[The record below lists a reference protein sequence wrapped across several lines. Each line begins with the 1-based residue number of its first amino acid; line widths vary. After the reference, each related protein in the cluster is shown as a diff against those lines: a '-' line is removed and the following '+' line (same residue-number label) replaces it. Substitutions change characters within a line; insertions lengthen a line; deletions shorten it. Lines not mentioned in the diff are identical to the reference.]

1 MVIEQIVEEGNGADS
16 EEDKPEILKKRRI
29 IGREEDLTKMKDG
42 LMGKEAEDS
51 DLEEE
56 GEEEELEDIEGIEE
70 PAGRILHLH
79 LLGRKAWLGQE
90 ATHPPKHQPGI
101 KEKRKRMKEE
111 IL

>member
-1 MVIEQIVEEGNGADS
+1 MIMKMEMKEKKKDQKIMVIEQTVEEGDGADS

-56 GEEEELEDIEGIEE
+56 GEEEVQEDTEVTEKN
-70 PAGRILHLH
+70 AGRINLHLH
-79 LLGRKAWLGQE
+79 LLRREAWLGQE
-90 ATHPPKHQPGI
+90 ATPNH
-101 KEKRKRMKEE
+101 
-111 IL
+111 